1 VVFGTGVF
9 EAGQPATCTA
19 EESRLLFWDDL
30 FHPLHVDESR
40 DPWGERIET
49 DRHDYTQSPFTVGR
63 GVGVVEMGYTYFY
76 LDTETET
83 EQSHTTPEL
92 LLRLGLTQ
100 DIEFRVRWNYAW
112 SSIEQAHHET
122 EYLEGGEDLRWGL
135 KLGVTEQEG
144 LIPDSALELASTA
157 PTGGEAWSTER
168 VEFGTHY
175 IYSWKLTE
183 RWNLAGSSGLLT
195 QGLGD
200 FGLLPEEP
208 AADRYLVWAQSVA
221 LGFELS
227 ERNTMYVEW
236 YGMFSHALE
245 DEFSISVFN
254 VGIDH
259 YITDNLV
266 VDVRVGKGLT
276 DDSDDLFTGVGGGVR
291 F

>member
-1 VVFGTGVF
+1 M
-9 EAGQPATCTA
+9 
-19 EESRLLFWDDL
+19 
-30 FHPLHVDESR
+30 
-40 DPWGERIET
+40 
-49 DRHDYTQSPFTVGR
+49 
-63 GVGVVEMGYTYFY
+63 EMGYTYFY

-92 LLRLGLTQ
+92 LLRLGLTE
-100 DIEFRVRWNYAW
+100 DIEFRVRWDYAW

-168 VEFGTHY
+168 VEFGGHY

-221 LGFELS
+221 LGFELT
-227 ERNTMYVEW
+227 ERNTMMSN
-236 YGMFSHALE
+236 GTACSRMDSKTN
-245 DEFSISVFN
+245 SRSVSSTSASTTTSPTIWSWTS
-254 VGIDH
+254 GWARD
-259 YITDNLV
+259 
-266 VDVRVGKGLT
+266 
-276 DDSDDLFTGVGGGVR
+276 
-291 F
+291 